1 MEGLD
6 LLLQPVGLDAFRR
19 EHWPDRSLVLHGPA
33 ERFAANG
40 LLETMVAVEDVFAVR
55 KRHVQTQFGDD
66 GHEFEF
72 SKLVDGASAR
82 SAWEQGAALRLTPFE
97 EYSSAAAEL
106 KRDIAEVFAIPPAA
120 IRVNAFYMRDGRGLP
135 RHFDGREV
143 FNVQLAGTRTW
154 TIEANDAVDYPDVP
168 MLPGCPQ
175 RGDELLA
182 PIWKERPSEAF
193 GPKAETFEMRPG
205 SVVFLPRGTWH
216 RTTSRGTSVSLSI
229 GCQTPTRYNLLL
241 RALGAEA
248 RRDPALRAP
257 VGARMGAP
265 RADVLDALRRRIDEA
280 GRE

>member
-19 EHWPDRSLVLHGPA
+19 EHWPDRSLVLHGHA
-33 ERFAANG
+33 ERFAASG
-40 LLETMVAVEDVFAVR
+40 LLADMVDVEDVFRVR
-55 KRHVQTQFGDD
+55 KQHVQTQFGDE

-97 EYSSAAAEL
+97 EYSPAAAEL
-106 KRDIAEVFAIPPAA
+106 KRDIVDAFAIPPTSV
-120 IRVNAFYMRDGRGLP
+120 RVNAFYMRDGRGLP

-143 FNVQLAGTRTW
+143 FNVQLAGTRSW
-154 TIEANDAVDYPDVP
+154 TIEQNDAVDYPDVP

-175 RGDELLA
+175 RGDDLLA
-182 PIWKERPSEAF
+182 PIWKAPPPSTF
-193 GPKAETFEMRPG
+193 GAAAESFDMEPG

-216 RTTSRGTSVSLSI
+216 RTSSRGVSVSLSI

-257 VGARMGAP
+257 VGARTDAP
-265 RADVLDALRRRIDEA
+265 SREVLDALRRRIDAA

>member
-6 LLLQPVGLDAFRR
+6 RLLQPVGLEVFRR
-19 EHWPDRSLVLHGPA
+19 EHWPDRSLVLHGRA
-33 ERFAANG
+33 ERFAESR
-40 LLETMVAVEDVFAVR
+40 LLETMVAVDEVFAVR
-55 KRHVQTQFGDD
+55 KRHVQTQLGDE

-72 SKLVDGASAR
+72 SALVDGPSAR
-82 SAWEQGAALRLTPFE
+82 SAWERGAALRLTPFE
-97 EYSSAAAEL
+97 EYSPAAAEL
-106 KRDIAEVFAIPPAA
+106 KRDIASAFAIPAAA
-120 IRVNAFYMRDGRGLP
+120 IRVNAFYMREGRGLP

-154 TIEANDAVDYPDVP
+154 TIEQNDAVDYPDVP

-175 RGDELLA
+175 RGDDLLT
-182 PIWKERPSEAF
+182 PIWKETPSSDF
-193 GPKAETFEMRPG
+193 GPGAESFEMEPG

-216 RTTSRGTSVSLSI
+216 RTTSRGYSVSLSI

-257 VGARMGAP
+257 VGARTGAP
-265 RADVLDALRRRIDEA
+265 SDEVLDALRRRIGEA